1 MKKIVHAYSVLIVD
15 DSHNDLRLLVAILES
30 EGYKTRTLTTG
41 SMVLESVKM
50 SQPDVILLDVM
61 MTDMSGYTVCETLK
75 AHEFAKDIPI
85 IFISALDDVENKIQ
99 GFALGGVDY
108 ISKPFQVD
116 EVLARVQTHLT
127 MRRMQQQLQAQNE
140 QLQREVAE
148 RRLIEQ
154 ALQRANTDLQQRV
167 DELSTLN
174 RIAQTVAT
182 VNELPSALEIVGETI
197 AQVFQAQSTV
207 LSLLNENHTSLTILA
222 HYHSDTRVVDVH
234 HHNIVVTT
242 NTYITHVI
250 EDGCSLLI
258 AHPHIIPELETG
270 SGVLWDYD
278 TQCLLLIP
286 LKTRGTCVG
295 MLSIASNRD
304 GVLFSRSQ
312 VALAETVASYIAGAI
327 ENTRLYEQAQ
337 AVAVDEER
345 QRLAR
350 ELHDSV
356 TQALFSASLVAEVLL
371 QMWQNNPDDV
381 VQGLDALR
389 RLTRG
394 ALAEMRTLLVEL
406 RPSALTEAPLGELIQ
421 QLTEA
426 VTSQIQVQVTQSIDS
441 TPLFPPDVQVAL
453 YRIVQEAFNNIVRHA
468 QANTVTV
475 ELHYCSPEDDDPL
488 PSCTPQLELIIR
500 DDGRGCDLHARPPDR
515 LGLSIMRERADQI
528 GATFMINSQPGYG
541 TEVIVQWYGTE

>member
-1 MKKIVHAYSVLIVD
+1 MRKVGHAYSVLIVD
-15 DSHNDLRLLVAILES
+15 DSHNDLRLLAAILES
-30 EGYKTRTLTTG
+30 QGYKTRTLTSG
-41 SMVLESVKM
+41 SMVLESVHM
-50 SQPDVILLDVM
+50 SPPDVILLDVM
-61 MTDMSGYTVCETLK
+61 MADMSGYTVCETLK
-75 AHEFAKDIPI
+75 AHEFARDIPI
-85 IFISALDDVENKIQ
+85 IFISALDDVESKIQ

-116 EVLARVQTHLT
+116 EVLARVRTHLT

-148 RRLIEQ
+148 RRLVEQ
-154 ALQRANTDLQQRV
+154 ALQQANTALQQRV

-182 VNELPSALEIVGETI
+182 VNELPSALEIVGKTL
-197 AQVFQAQSTV
+197 AQIFHAQSTV
-207 LSLLNENHTSLTILA
+207 MSLVSEDHIHLTILA
-222 HYHSDTRVVDVH
+222 HYHSDERAVDVRH
-234 HHNIVVTT
+234 QHIVLTT
-242 NTYITHVI
+242 DTYLTHVI
-250 EDGCSLLI
+250 DDGCSLLL
-258 AHPHIIPELETG
+258 AHPHILPERATG
-270 SGVLWDYD
+270 SDVLWDHT

-286 LKTRGTCVG
+286 LKTRGTCFG
-295 MLSIASNRD
+295 MLSIASNQE
-304 GVLFSRSQ
+304 GVLFNRSQ
-312 VALAETVASYIAGAI
+312 VSLAETIASYIAGAI
-327 ENTRLYEQAQ
+327 ENARLYEQAQ

-356 TQALFSASLVAEVLL
+356 TQALFSASLVAEVLV
-371 QMWQNNPDDV
+371 QMWHTNPDDV

-426 VTSQIQVQVTQSIDS
+426 ATSQIQVQVTKSIDS

-468 QANTVTV
+468 QASTVTV
-475 ELHYCSPEDDDPL
+475 ELHYCPPASDSSL
-488 PSCTPQLELIIR
+488 PSCTPQIELTVR
-500 DDGRGCDLHARPPDR
+500 DDGRGCDLNALSPDR

-528 GATFMINSQPGYG
+528 GATFMITSQPGCG
-541 TEVIVQWYGTE
+541 TEIIVQWYGAE